1 MCLVLVAVKIITK
14 CRHNNTRRY
23 YLLFNMVYCIYIYRD
38 KHHILFIVRASF
50 LRNKF
55 ISKTAICRGKINCF
69 PLDTISL
76 SNNDVHKSGIAG

>member
-1 MCLVLVAVKIITK
+1 MFEMVLFEM
-14 CRHNNTRRY
+14 
-23 YLLFNMVYCIYIYRD
+23 YLLKNHSYIIL
-38 KHHILFIVRASF
+38 ILFIVRASF

-76 SNNDVHKSGIAG
+76 SNH